1 MEETLSER
9 GKSLA
14 APVIFIFVFSFHFVS
29 NYIESCKKKNGTSDV
44 DSQLRAEIKQL
55 LKEAS
60 SLSQPST
67 FAQAAKLKRLA
78 AAKEKELA
86 KYQEMHNKDMDLSFG
101 TYEKLLI
108 ISKVV
113 SYIALILWFWQ
124 IPVTTISDQLV
135 HPFGKLLSWRAGNS
149 LKNHVMVGI
158 IPWLIVSTRV
168 SKFICRKGLK
178 KIHVVVQQI
187 GYLFIGKF
195 EYILFSS
202 GPSQALWLQ
211 FETLNLL

>member
-14 APVIFIFVFSFHFVS
+14 APVIFVLVFSFHFVS
-29 NYIESCKKKNGTSDV
+29 NYIESCKKKKGVSDV

-67 FAQAAKLKRLA
+67 FAQAAKLKRIA

-86 KYQEMHNKDMDLSFG
+86 KYQEMHNKDMNFSFG
-101 TYEKLLI
+101 IYEKLLI

-113 SYIALILWFWQ
+113 TYIALILWFWK
-124 IPVTTISDQLV
+124 IPVTRISDQLV

-149 LKNHVMVGI
+149 LEDHVVVGI

-168 SKFICRKGLK
+168 SKFICRKG
-178 KIHVVVQQI
+178 
-187 GYLFIGKF
+187 Y
-195 EYILFSS
+195 
-202 GPSQALWLQ
+202 
-211 FETLNLL
+211 